1 VSAPLV
7 IAPAT
12 AGDARALA
20 RIHASAF
27 PQAAWTKSAL
37 EELFQMPG
45 ALGLMA
51 TGPEG
56 PRGFVLTR
64 SAADEAEIITL
75 AVHLKTR
82 RKGIAALLM
91 QNAMQRLRE
100 SGVTQLFLEVAAD
113 NDAALQL
120 YNALKFARAGVR
132 KDYYERQGERID
144 AVLMSRA
151 LSS

>member
-1 VSAPLV
+1 MSAPLV

-12 AGDARALA
+12 AGDSRALA

-27 PQAAWTKSAL
+27 PHAAWTKSAL

-45 ALGLMA
+45 AMGLMA

-56 PRGFVLTR
+56 PRGFLLTR
-64 SAADEAEIITL
+64 RAADEAEIITL

-91 QNAMQRLRE
+91 QNAMQRL
-100 SGVTQLFLEVAAD
+100 SDGGVAELFLEVAA
-113 NDAALQL
+113 NNEAALAL
-120 YNALKFARAGVR
+120 YESLKFASAGVR
-132 KDYYERQGERID
+132 KGYYEDRGERID
-144 AVLMSRA
+144 AVLMKRH
-151 LSS
+151 L

>member
-1 VSAPLV
+1 MNTPLL
-7 IAPAT
+7 IAPAN

-27 PQAAWTKSAL
+27 PRAAWTKSAL

-45 ALGLMA
+45 AMGLMA

-56 PRGFVLTR
+56 PRGFVLAR
-64 SAADEAEIITL
+64 LAADEAEIITL

-91 QNAMQRLRE
+91 QNIMQRLRD
-100 SGVTQLFLEVAAD
+100 SGATQIFLEVAA
-113 NDAALQL
+113 NNEPALRL
-120 YNALKFARAGVR
+120 YDSLNFGRAGVR
-132 KDYYERQGERID
+132 KGYYEEQSERID
-144 AVLMSRA
+144 AVLMMRR
-151 LSS
+151 L

>member
-1 VSAPLV
+1 MNSPLV
-7 IAPAT
+7 VAPAT

-51 TGPEG
+51 TGAEG

-64 SAADEAEIITL
+64 QAADEAEIITL

-91 QNAMQRLRE
+91 QNAMRRL
-100 SGVTQLFLEVAAD
+100 SDNGVTQLFLEVAAD
-113 NDAALQL
+113 NAPALAL
-120 YNALKFARAGVR
+120 YESLKFARAGVR
-132 KDYYERQGERID
+132 KGYYEGQGERID
-144 AVLMSRA
+144 AVLMQRR
-151 LSS
+151 L